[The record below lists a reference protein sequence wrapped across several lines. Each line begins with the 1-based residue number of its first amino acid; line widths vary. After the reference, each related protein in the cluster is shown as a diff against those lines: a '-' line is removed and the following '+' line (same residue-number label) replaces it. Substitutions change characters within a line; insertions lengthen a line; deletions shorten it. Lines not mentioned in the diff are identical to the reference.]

1 MVFDLMSCISEG
13 YAFGISVH
21 VVDIATGLS
30 VACVVNTVKD
40 LCAMLTYSRYPKL
53 RFKGTDKLWG
63 CRDYSSLKNNG
74 YRCPDLRWR
83 EIW

>member
-30 VACVVNTVKD
+30 VASVANTVKI
-40 LCAMLTYSRYPKL
+40 LCAMLLPIPLNRDSESAY
-53 RFKGTDKLWG
+53 KLWG
-63 CRDYSSLKNNG
+63 CGGIFQSKK
-74 YRCPDLRWR
+74 
-83 EIW
+83 